1 METKNRKH
9 VYIET
14 FGCQMN
20 ERDSEIMKQ
29 QLAGIDYLPTSDLP
43 RADLILVNTCSIRAK
58 AEQKVYSLLGRLKK
72 NKKKNP
78 SLIIVVAGCVAQQE
92 GEKLPARMPHVD
104 IVVGTQH
111 IHRLAELLT
120 KVQKNRSSQIATGFS
135 STFKIPRYRPP
146 FRPQNDSPPTIQDR
160 PIKKFVTIMQ
170 GCNNFCTY
178 CVVPRTRGREISR
191 PAEDVLSEIKFLA
204 ENGVRE
210 VTLLGQNVNSYNG
223 LLTGSGIDG
232 ANKNFPELL
241 RMAAKVEGIERLR
254 FTTSHPKDLSEELL
268 ACFAEIE
275 KLCPHFHLPV
285 QSGSNRILKRMNR
298 KYTIDA
304 YLEKV
309 AALRAIRTDIALTTD
324 IIVGFPGE
332 TREDFA
338 ATMNLLETV
347 RFHSAFSFK
356 YSDRPMAKAAAFN
369 EKVPEPEKS
378 RRLRKLQARQ
388 DEITL
393 ERNIEFIGKQ
403 LTVMTEGLS
412 KTAQQW
418 SGRTGTNHV
427 VNFTAQNLMPGEMV
441 EVIIEKGC
449 LHSLRGR
456 LATSPAFPVPLKQS
470 CGILSSEASL

>member
-1 METKNRKH
+1 METKNHKH

-29 QLAGIDYLPTSDLP
+29 QLAGIDYLPTCNLP
-43 RADLILVNTCSIRAK
+43 QADLILVNTCSIRAK

-72 NKKKNP
+72 FKKKNP

-92 GEKLPARMPHVD
+92 GEKLPVRMPHVD

-111 IHRLAELLT
+111 IHRLSELLT
-120 KVQKNRSSQIATGFS
+120 KTQINRSTQIATGLS
-135 STFKIPRYRPP
+135 SRFKIPRYRPP
-146 FRPQNDSPPTIQDR
+146 FRPQNDTPLAIQDR

-178 CVVPRTRGREISR
+178 CVVPHTRGREISR

-204 ENGVRE
+204 ENGVKE

-223 LLTGSGIDG
+223 LLSSRSLNG
-232 ANKNFPELL
+232 ANKNFPALL

-254 FTTSHPKDLSEELL
+254 FTTSHPKDLSEELIV
-268 ACFAEIE
+268 CFAEIE

-298 KYTIDA
+298 KYTIDT

-309 AALRAIRTDIALTTD
+309 DMLRSIRPDIALTTD

-332 TREDFA
+332 TREDFD
-338 ATMNLLETV
+338 ATMNLLETI

-369 EKVPEPEKS
+369 EKVSEPEKS
-378 RRLRKLQARQ
+378 WRLQKLQARQ

-393 ERNIEFIGKQ
+393 EKNNEFVGKQ
-403 LTVMTEGLS
+403 ITVMVEGLS
-412 KTAQQW
+412 KTARQW
-418 SGRTGTNHV
+418 SGRAGTNHI
-427 VNFTAQNLMPGEMV
+427 VNFSAQGLMPGEMV
-441 EVIIEKGC
+441 KVTIEEGC

-456 LATSPAFPVPLKQS
+456 QAASPAFPVQLKQG
-470 CGILSSEASL
+470 CETFL